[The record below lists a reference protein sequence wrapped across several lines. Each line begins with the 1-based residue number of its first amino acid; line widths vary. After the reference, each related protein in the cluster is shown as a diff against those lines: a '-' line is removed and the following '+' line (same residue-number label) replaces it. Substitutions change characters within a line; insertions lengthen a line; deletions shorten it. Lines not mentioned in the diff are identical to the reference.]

1 MQTLIWVIVVYLI
14 LNSLIWIVRH
24 ATLSRAQKKAESL
37 DSHFPLGRHPRLPK
51 VSILVAGKNEE
62 RNIER
67 CLRSLLNQNYPDL
80 EVIAINDRS
89 TDRTAE
95 IMDSVAANAGGRL
108 KVLHI
113 KDLPAGWLGKPHA
126 MYQGQKIAT
135 GEYLIFTDADCFFQC
150 PDAVRIAV
158 EFSLERKTD
167 LLSVLPVLETPSFWE
182 RVLQPVC
189 SAVLIIWFRPEWV
202 NDPAKKVA
210 YANGAF
216 MLFTR
221 DCYDKIGGHPS
232 AKEYLMED
240 MKFARLVKAQGMK
253 LYVVQNRDLYRTRMY
268 DNFTSSFNGWARI
281 FYGGFQSV
289 AALVLAALM
298 LLIVSLFPYYNL
310 IGALGVATIKGWDL
324 SPLGWHALAWSG
336 VAIAAQ
342 LTVLLRFYEMSGTP
356 WYRAFTYPL
365 GATVTFFILLS
376 SLKKYIGGK
385 IVWRGS
391 EIKHS
396 GGKGVA

>member
-1 MQTLIWVIVVYLI
+1 MGTLLTVITIYLI
-14 LNSLIWIVRH
+14 LNAIIWIVRH
-24 ATLSRAQKKAESL
+24 AALSRAQQTAENL
-37 DSHFPLGRHPRLPK
+37 DSHFPVGQMDRLPK
-51 VSILVAGKNEE
+51 LSVLVAGKNEE
-62 RNIER
+62 KNIER
-67 CLRSLLNQNYPDL
+67 CLRSLLNQNYPNL

-95 IMDSVAANAGGRL
+95 IMDAIAASSNGRL

-113 KDLPAGWLGKPHA
+113 KELPPGWLGKPHA
-126 MYQGQKIAT
+126 MFEGQKLAT
-135 GEYLIFTDADCFFQC
+135 GDYLMFTDADCFFQC
-150 PDAVRIAV
+150 PDCVRIGV
-158 EFSLERKTD
+158 EFSMQRKVD

-202 NDPAKKVA
+202 NNPAKKAA

-221 DCYDKIGGHPS
+221 SCYDRIGGHAN

-268 DNFTSSFNGWARI
+268 DNFKTSFNGWARI
-281 FYGGFQSV
+281 FYGGFQNV
-289 AALVLAALM
+289 APLILAASM
-298 LLIVSLFPYYNL
+298 LLIMSLLPFYL
-310 IGALGVATIKGWDL
+310 LLGSLGVATLKGWEL
-324 SPLGWHALAWSG
+324 TTSGWNVLGWSG
-336 VAIAAQ
+336 AAVAMQ
-342 LTVLLRFYEMSGTP
+342 LSVLLRFYRVLGSK

-376 SLKKYIGGK
+376 SMKKHLGGA

-391 EIKHS
+391 EIKHAD
-396 GGKGVA
+396 GKGIA